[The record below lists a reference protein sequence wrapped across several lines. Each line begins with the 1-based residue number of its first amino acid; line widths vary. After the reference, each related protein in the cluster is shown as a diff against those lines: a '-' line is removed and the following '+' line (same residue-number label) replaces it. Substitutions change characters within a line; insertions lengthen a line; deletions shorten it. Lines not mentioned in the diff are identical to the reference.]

1 MFKDKKV
8 VVTGGTGFI
17 GTHYIEELLSRG
29 ARVITHTRP
38 QPYTKKLR
46 LVDERIEVCENI
58 DLENIDSLENELSS
72 LEKKLSKKYK
82 THLEE
87 KDQEDLDTQK

>member
-1 MFKDKKV
+1 MKKSKINPEEVLKDANKIIK
-8 VVTGGTGFI
+8 I
-17 GTHYIEELLSRG
+17 INNL
-29 ARVITHTRP
+29 
-38 QPYTKKLR
+38 
-46 LVDERIEVCENI
+46 ENI

>member
-1 MFKDKKV
+1 MKKSKINPEEVLKDANKIIK
-8 VVTGGTGFI
+8 I
-17 GTHYIEELLSRG
+17 INNL
-29 ARVITHTRP
+29 
-38 QPYTKKLR
+38 
-46 LVDERIEVCENI
+46 ENI

-87 KDQEDLDTQK
+87 KDQEDLDTKK